1 MRAGPNRDWVAFND
15 CKFQQYPAATR
26 QRRTFDEVFTQD
38 FPYRWLDLEKAKKAK
53 QTILIPEGEK
63 KVDRIYEL
71 GFAATCYA
79 GGAKKGALAHTLG
92 EAFSDADVVLLPDND
107 DVGREH
113 VAAIAQ
119 MLVGVAERVRVLE
132 LPNLPP
138 KGDVCDWQGSAE
150 EFAKLVEAAKDYAPR
165 PDERDRPQ
173 PLMRPL
179 PPPEPFPIEAL
190 GPELSGVAR
199 SIADIVQAPIEMCA
213 GAVLGSVSL
222 AVSARLDVE
231 LPTGEVKPTSEF
243 FCPIALSG
251 ERKTSVDGY
260 AFAAQLRWEQKLR
273 NTRAAE
279 LETYRV
285 RHAAW
290 DAQSKAIAKQ
300 YKDPGAAGSEAHQ
313 RELEL
318 LGPEPVKP
326 LEPLLTSSDFT
337 FEGLVRALDLGQ
349 PLYGIMGSEGGQFV
363 GGHGMTDEAKQ
374 RTLSNL
380 NEVWDGRPIK
390 RVRASEIIILPG
402 RRVAMHLGMQPI
414 VAQKLLTDELATK
427 LGFLG
432 RVLICWPESLIGT
445 RLHKEPPPQ
454 ARPNVADFTAK
465 VLSILEMPYPLVEG
479 TRNELNPRLL
489 RFSAEAAKLYW
500 AFADE
505 TEKAM
510 AAGGEYETIK
520 PFAAKLSEHAARL
533 AAIIAAYRDIH
544 VREIGCDDFLLG
556 AHLAGYYAGEA
567 KRILGSTLADP
578 GLMLAQEL
586 LEWLSTVWKDK
597 ETVKARDIY
606 TYGPNSFRS
615 RATAIAAAKVLVAHG
630 WLEPM
635 KGKRA
640 DQREWRILSILGKV
654 K

>member
-1 MRAGPNRDWVAFND
+1 
-15 CKFQQYPAATR
+15 
-26 QRRTFDEVFTQD
+26 
-38 FPYRWLDLEKAKKAK
+38 
-53 QTILIPEGEK
+53 
-63 KVDRIYEL
+63 
-71 GFAATCYA
+71 
-79 GGAKKGALAHTLG
+79 
-92 EAFSDADVVLLPDND
+92 
-107 DVGREH
+107 
-113 VAAIAQ
+113 
-119 MLVGVAERVRVLE
+119 
-132 LPNLPP
+132 
-138 KGDVCDWQGSAE
+138 
-150 EFAKLVEAAKDYAPR
+150 
-165 PDERDRPQ
+165 
-173 PLMRPL
+173 
-179 PPPEPFPIEAL
+179 
-190 GPELSGVAR
+190 
-199 SIADIVQAPIEMCA
+199 
-213 GAVLGSVSL
+213 
-222 AVSARLDVE
+222 
-231 LPTGEVKPTSEF
+231 
-243 FCPIALSG
+243 
-251 ERKTSVDGY
+251 
-260 AFAAQLRWEQKLR
+260 
-273 NTRAAE
+273 
-279 LETYRV
+279 
-285 RHAAW
+285 
-290 DAQSKAIAKQ
+290 
-300 YKDPGAAGSEAHQ
+300 
-313 RELEL
+313 
-318 LGPEPVKP
+318 
-326 LEPLLTSSDFT
+326 
-337 FEGLVRALDLGQ
+337 
-349 PLYGIMGSEGGQFV
+349 
-363 GGHGMTDEAKQ
+363 
-374 RTLSNL
+374 
-380 NEVWDGRPIK
+380 
-390 RVRASEIIILPG
+390 
-402 RRVAMHLGMQPI
+402 
-414 VAQKLLTDELATK
+414 
-427 LGFLG
+427 
-432 RVLICWPESLIGT
+432 
-445 RLHKEPPPQ
+445 LHKEPPPQ

>member
-1 MRAGPNRDWVAFND
+1 MRAGPGKDWVAFND
-15 CKFQQYPAATR
+15 RKFQQYPAATR
-26 QRRTFDEVFTQD
+26 QRRTFDEVFTQE
-38 FPYRWLDLEKAKKAK
+38 FPYRWPDLEKAKKAK

-79 GGAKKGALAHTLG
+79 GGAKKGASAHTLG
-92 EAFSDADVVLLPDND
+92 EHFSHADVVLLPDND

-119 MLVGVAERVRVLE
+119 VLVGVAERVRVLE

-150 EFAKLVEAAKDYAPR
+150 EFAKLVEAAKDYEPQ
-165 PDERDRPQ
+165 PDQRDHPQ

-179 PPPEPFPIEAL
+179 PPPEQFPIEAL

-222 AVSARLDVE
+222 AVSAHLDVE

-273 NTRAAE
+273 NTQAAE

-326 LEPLLTSSDFT
+326 LERLLTSSDFT
-337 FEGLVRALDLGQ
+337 FEGLVRSRSGRDQISHPTHGRDDVANAIAGAVDVAANFVLFDHWSWVDGVGIGQ
-349 PLYGIMGSEGGQFV
+349 AE
-363 GGHGMTDEAKQ
+363 TDEQ
-374 RTLSNL
+374 R
-380 NEVWDGRPIK
+380 
-390 RVRASEIIILPG
+390 RARQKEESE
-402 RRVAMHLGMQPI
+402 Q
-414 VAQKLLTDELATK
+414 
-427 LGFLG
+427 
-432 RVLICWPESLIGT
+432 W
-445 RLHKEPPPQ
+445 
-454 ARPNVADFTAK
+454 
-465 VLSILEMPYPLVEG
+465 Y
-479 TRNELNPRLL
+479 
-489 RFSAEAAKLYW
+489 
-500 AFADE
+500 
-505 TEKAM
+505 
-510 AAGGEYETIK
+510 
-520 PFAAKLSEHAARL
+520 AARL
-533 AAIIAAYRDIH
+533 RGYLAMH
-544 VREIGCDDFLLG
+544 G
-556 AHLAGYYAGEA
+556 A
-567 KRILGSTLADP
+567 
-578 GLMLAQEL
+578 
-586 LEWLSTVWKDK
+586 
-597 ETVKARDIY
+597 
-606 TYGPNSFRS
+606 F
-615 RATAIAAAKVLVAHG
+615 G
-630 WLEPM
+630 WPPF
-635 KGKRA
+635 
-640 DQREWRILSILGKV
+640 Q
-654 K
+654 